1 MRKKY
6 LWNTDKKKKKSS
18 ILSKIGIFQQVVYQ
32 LINSV
37 LFPLSKKDFA
47 FSLRWLIFLG
57 IFYSSIQQ
65 TSNSSSK
72 DNLLASKRNR
82 TTASALRNENANA
95 LSHFNTKNI
104 SIWTKKK
111 KNYLKCFE
119 GPIIRWINWTKKP
132 YFWIINKPINKIFI
146 KRRIN
151 SEFQCIIFLDSFF
164 FDIKLHRR

>member
-1 MRKKY
+1 M
-6 LWNTDKKKKKSS
+6 
-18 ILSKIGIFQQVVYQ
+18 VYQ

-65 TSNSSSK
+65 TSNLSSK
-72 DNLLASKRNR
+72 DACLQAKGIEPQPRRSEMRMQTHWAILTPKIF
-82 TTASALRNENANA
+82 LYEQ
-95 LSHFNTKNI
+95 
-104 SIWTKKK
+104 KKK